1 MDTEDENQ
9 QIAKQY
15 NMDSYDDE
23 EHPLASFI
31 DVNDA
36 TLLNDVCLTTVI
48 IPYLHR
54 LVLQLCFVL
63 YASLVGIG
71 LFLVFDIFFR
81 MTTLSWKTS

>member
-54 LVLQLCFVL
+54 LVL
-63 YASLVGIG
+63 
-71 LFLVFDIFFR
+71 
-81 MTTLSWKTS
+81 